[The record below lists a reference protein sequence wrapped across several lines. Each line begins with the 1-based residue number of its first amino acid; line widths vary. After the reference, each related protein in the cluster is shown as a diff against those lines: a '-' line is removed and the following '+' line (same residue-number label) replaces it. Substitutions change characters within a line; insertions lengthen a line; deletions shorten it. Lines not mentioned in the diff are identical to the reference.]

1 MAKYVPV
8 IGMEI
13 HAELNTA
20 SKMFCFCENGY
31 KLRDKPNEN
40 ICPVCMGHPGMLP
53 VANAQAIEWTVLIGL
68 ALNCEIAKFTKFDRK
83 NYFYPDLPKGYQI
96 SQYDQPLTYN
106 GKLTIG
112 AKDIDIIR
120 IHLEEDTGN
129 LKHVSDGALV
139 DLSRAGTPLIEL
151 VTGPV
156 IDSAKEA
163 REFCQEYQRILRYLE
178 ISDADME
185 KGQMRC
191 EANVSLQEEGK
202 FVIENN
208 EVKPLFDYK
217 LNPKAE
223 LKNINSFRAL
233 ERAIEY
239 EIKRQTK
246 ALEDG
251 EQLVQETRGWDEN
264 TQSTFR
270 QRVKETAADYRY
282 FPEPDLPPLIIDE
295 ELVANLRATLP
306 ELPQAKLKRFVS
318 QYQFDSETA
327 SVIIEDKHI
336 SAYAEAVVSEL
347 VGWLVSLPE
356 TEGTEEEIMAA
367 NGKKLSKL
375 VGNWLTNHLF
385 KHLNESGQKIS
396 DCQIT
401 PENFA
406 EFLSLIYTNKVNNL
420 AAQQILEEMFATG
433 KGPTEIMEEKNLGQV
448 DDAEAI
454 EAAVEA
460 IVAANPKAVEDFKA
474 GKEASFKFLVGQV
487 MKETKGKANPATINQ
502 LLTKKLQ

>member
-13 HAELNTA
+13 HVELKTH

-31 KLRDKPNEN
+31 ELKEKPNQN
-40 ICPVCMGHPGMLP
+40 ICPACMGHPGMLP
-53 VANAQAIEWTVLIGL
+53 VINAQAVDWTILIGL

-83 NYFYPDLPKGYQI
+83 NYFYPDLPRGYQI
-96 SQYDQPLTYN
+96 SQGEQPLTFN

-112 AKDIDIIR
+112 AKDIDIVR

-129 LKHVSDGALV
+129 LKHTPDGALI
-139 DLSRAGTPLIEL
+139 DLSRAGSTLIEL
-151 VTGPV
+151 VTGPC
-156 IDSAKEA
+156 IDNAKEA
-163 REFCQEYQRILRYLE
+163 RNFCQEYQRILRYLE

-208 EVKPLFDYK
+208 EVKPLFDNK

-239 EIKRQTK
+239 EIQRQTE
-246 ALEDG
+246 ALKNG

-270 QRVKETAADYRY
+270 QRIKETAADYRY
-282 FPEPDLPPLIIDE
+282 FPDPDLPPLIIDE
-295 ELVANLRATLP
+295 KLVASLRATLP
-306 ELPQAKLKRFVS
+306 ELPQAKLKRFIS
-318 QYQFDSETA
+318 QYQFDPITA
-327 SVIIEDKHI
+327 SIIVEDKNVA
-336 SAYAEAVVSEL
+336 SYTEAVISEL
-347 VGWLVSLPE
+347 IGWLVSLPE
-356 TEGTEEEIMAA
+356 IEGTEEEIINQ
-367 NGKKLSKL
+367 NGKKLTKL
-375 VGNWLTNHLF
+375 VGNWLTNNLF
-385 KHLNESGQKIS
+385 KHLNENNQSIKE
-396 DCQIT
+396 CKIT

-406 EFLSLIYTNKVNNL
+406 EFLSLIYTNKMNNL
-420 AAQQILEEMFATG
+420 VAQQILEEMFNTG
-433 KGPTEIMEEKNLGQV
+433 KDPSDIMDEKNLTQI
-448 DDAEAI
+448 DDIKAI
-454 EAAVEA
+454 ELAVDTV
-460 IVAANPKAVEDFKA
+460 ISANPKAVEDFKA

-487 MKETKGKANPATINQ
+487 MKETQGKANPASINK
-502 LLTKKLQ
+502 LLNEKLI